1 VAEIS
6 IIGGF
11 LGSGKT
17 TLLKRLL
24 EREYVQGNRPFVIM
38 SEFGDYDVDGA
49 VITDERLDLKVI
61 ISGCICCTNRDALA
75 ETLKNLLSEKPDSRI
90 YIETTGLADPAGV
103 LNVIIPIARQESSV
117 IRKIVVVFDADRKSN
132 NDQDNRLIEKQL
144 MTADVILVNK
154 IDLVSGDSLEDII
167 KYIAGINPMAKIIKT
182 VSCVFD
188 LKEALEG
195 ETACF
200 SSGNVIE
207 VDETKY
213 QSLTINFDSPLPGPE
228 LKAWLGNLPPEVL
241 RVKGFVRLAGQND
254 LFEIQASAKQSVI
267 APFDTL
273 KWIESYLVI
282 ISHPVTPET
291 LLSGLRGYKVIH
303 DHKGGIHDS

>member
-1 VAEIS
+1 MSEIT

-17 TLLKRLL
+17 TLLKRFL
-24 EREYVQGNRPFVIM
+24 EHEYVQGNRPFVIM
-38 SEFGDYDVDGA
+38 SEFGDSDVDGA
-49 VITDERLDLKVI
+49 VITDERLDLKII
-61 ISGCICCTNRDALA
+61 ISGCICCSNRDELA
-75 ETLKNLLSEKPDSRI
+75 ETLKNLLHEKPDSRI

-103 LNVIIPIARQESSV
+103 LNAVIPVARQESSV
-117 IRKIVVVFDADRKSN
+117 IRKIIVVFDADRKSN

-144 MTADVILVNK
+144 MTADVVLLNK
-154 IDLVSGDSLEDII
+154 VDLVTGDSLKDIF
-167 KYIAGINPMAKIIKT
+167 KYISRINPLAKIIKT

-200 SSGNVIE
+200 ASGDVIGA
-207 VDETKY
+207 DDTKY
-213 QSLTINFDSPLPGPE
+213 QSFTINFDSPLPRPE
-228 LKAWLGNLPPEVL
+228 LQAWLRNLPSEVL
-241 RVKGFVRLAGQND
+241 RVKGFVRFVGQND
-254 LFEIQASAKQSVI
+254 LFEIQATGTQSVI
-267 APFDTL
+267 APFETL

-291 LLSGLRGYKVIH
+291 LLRGLV
-303 DHKGGIHDS
+303 